1 MDGFCS
7 VETSLPE
14 EYQINVYPGVPPVT
28 SMEMLPFCDVL
39 VVDGVI
45 DIIFK
50 VMVSGWVMVIVVVA
64 VQPILSVT
72 VTEYPPGARPDIV

>member
-1 MDGFCS
+1 
-7 VETSLPE
+7 
-14 EYQINVYPGVPPVT
+14 
-28 SMEMLPFCDVL
+28 MEMLPFCDVL

-45 DIIFK
+45 DMIFK